1 MRIQLVAHRPP
12 VSGSNG
18 DFPPGQEGEEGFSTR
33 RVGCPAFQQKRE
45 GGGLFLH
52 LPLLGYLQLQS
63 ILVQSGTFGAG
74 KSSSPSP
81 HLIFWKGRMSLRRSE
96 GDEGHRPFIELH
108 HLGNISSSLRGQQA
122 SLMGLN
128 FKIAMMRLLL
138 EN

>member
-1 MRIQLVAHRPP
+1 MRIQLGADRPP

-18 DFPPGQEGEEGFSTR
+18 DFPPGQEWEEGSSTR
-33 RVGCPAFQQKRE
+33 RVERPAFQQKRE

-81 HLIFWKGRMSLRRSE
+81 HLIFWKGRASLHHSE
-96 GDEGHRPFIELH
+96 GDEGHKSFFQLH

-122 SLMGLN
+122 ALMGLN
-128 FKIAMMRLLL
+128 F
-138 EN
+138 